1 MELTADEA
9 ALLKEMKDIAES
21 KDPEFDKDPPAMGS
35 DDIKALKLTEEGDPT
50 NMLALGG
57 VGVLAILI
65 GVIVYKK
72 VFNKTVTKRDLRNQR
87 KGGNKKKT
95 N

>member
-1 MELTADEA
+1 
-9 ALLKEMKDIAES
+9 MKDIAES

-35 DDIKALKLTEEGDPT
+35 DDIKPIILSDSDFSS
-50 NMLALGG
+50 NILALGG
-57 VGVLAILI
+57 VGVLVLI
-65 GVIVYKK
+65 VGYIAYKK
-72 VFNKTVTKRDLRNQR
+72 LGNKTVTKRDLRNQR